1 MNDIEM
7 KPNELVLNEVNN
19 FSGNKCPLEI
29 MSKMYLNSE
38 FADVFIICKSA
49 DGNGIQRIPAHKSI
63 LMLSSRV
70 FEAMFSGLYKENREV
85 VIDDTFAESMKEF
98 LQFLY
103 LAEGTIRMEN
113 VFEIMNL
120 AEKYEIN
127 WCMKYCTTF
136 LQQNLTIDN
145 VCQSYASAILFKN
158 AELKVSCDD
167 LIVLNTE
174 NVLQTSD
181 FLDCKLD
188 VIEAILERNWIT
200 CKESTLLKAI
210 VRWAENVC
218 RQNELTINSKN
229 LRNELSTILH
239 KIRFRSIDLID
250 FSDFIGKYPDFF
262 SQQETNEIIHLMGS
276 SDYESNVLN
285 SQSRCIL
292 ESRDTSWS
300 PTSVIVPNQRSWELN
315 QLNVKSVIFITSK
328 PLLLKEIHYGPI
340 HHRDMINDPIPVKI
354 DIFEYTL
361 VEVKRLVSTNIVDFF
376 VMSNENIASLTI
388 PILIKPQMK
397 YEIIDSCEFE
407 NDIMFSEIHCQNEY
421 LLDNDANIQFITPN
435 KNITELAF
443 TY

>member
-7 KPNELVLNEVNN
+7 EPNELVLNVVNN

-29 MSKMYLNSE
+29 MSKMYLNPE

-103 LAEGTIRMEN
+103 LAEGTITMEN
-113 VFEIMNL
+113 VFEIINL

-158 AELKVSCDD
+158 AELKVACVD

-174 NVLQTSD
+174 NVLKTSD
-181 FLDCKLD
+181 FLDCKLN
-188 VIEAILERNWIT
+188 VIESILEINWIT
-200 CKESTLLKAI
+200 CKESKLLEAI
-210 VRWAENVC
+210 VRWAENIC
-218 RQNELTINSKN
+218 RQKKLTINSKH

-239 KIRFRSIDLID
+239 TIRFRSIDLID
-250 FSDFIGKYPDFF
+250 FSDFIGKYSDFF

-292 ESRDTSWS
+292 ESRETSWR
-300 PTSVIVPNQRSWELN
+300 TSSAIVPNQRAWELN
-315 QLNVKSVIFITSK
+315 QLNVKSIIFITSK
-328 PLLLKEIHYGPI
+328 PLLLKEIHYESI
-340 HHRDMINDPIPVKI
+340 NHRDMTMDSIPMKI
-354 DIFEYTL
+354 DIFEYTFD
-361 VEVKRLVSTNIVDFF
+361 EVKRLVSTNIVDFF
-376 VMSNENIASLTI
+376 VMSDKNIVGLTI

-407 NDIMFSEIHCQNEY
+407 NDISFSERDCQNEY
-421 LLDNDANIQFITPN
+421 LLDNDANIQFIKPN
-435 KNITELAF
+435 RFITELAF